1 MTDPSALQNGNLTN
15 TEHLQY
21 YLDHYAHRH
30 INTSSDSELLLNL
43 LADALQKTGKFRID
57 SDDVFRAIREVMH
70 VSSGAYACTGMI
82 AGYGVFGFRDPN
94 GIRPMGWGRR
104 KSATVEGGWDYM
116 MASESV
122 VCDALGYSDW
132 RDVQPGEAIIITK
145 SGVQVQEIVPQRS
158 FSPDIFEFVY
168 FARPDSVIDG
178 ISVYRSR
185 LSMGEAL
192 AAKAREQLAAK
203 GLTVDVVIP
212 VPDTSRVAA
221 LQVAQKLDVPYREG
235 FVKNRYV
242 GRTFIMPGQAM
253 RQKNVRRK
261 LNAMAMEFANKTVLL
276 VDDSIVRGTT
286 SKEII
291 QMARDAGAKKVI
303 MASCAP
309 PIRYPNVYGI
319 DMPSRQE
326 LVAFQRSE
334 EEISAII
341 KADLVIFQTLDDL
354 VTACSQPHS
363 RVTEFDCSVFTGQ
376 YVTGGVDE
384 AYLQHLENQRN
395 DNAKAKRGNVMN
407 GPGATSTGSGSDA
420 TLSCSG
426 PMNGADDA
434 GSLGSQTVGLHNEE
448 SRNQGSAN
456 VLVGLPNSSSDISR

>member
-1 MTDPSALQNGNLTN
+1 
-15 TEHLQY
+15 
-21 YLDHYAHRH
+21 
-30 INTSSDSELLLNL
+30 
-43 LADALQKTGKFRID
+43 
-57 SDDVFRAIREVMH
+57 
-70 VSSGAYACTGMI
+70 
-82 AGYGVFGFRDPN
+82 
-94 GIRPMGWGRR
+94 MG
-104 KSATVEGGWDYM
+104 
-116 MASESV
+116 SV
-122 VCDALGYSDW
+122 VSDALGFSDW
-132 RDVQPGEAIIITK
+132 VDVQPGEALIITR
-145 SGVQVQEIVPQRS
+145 SGIHSRQVVPKRT
-158 FSPDIFEFVY
+158 FAPDIFEYVY
-168 FARPDSVIDG
+168 FARPDSVMDG
-178 ISVYRSR
+178 ISVYSSR
-185 LSMGEAL
+185 MAMGEAL
-192 AAKAREQLAAK
+192 ATEIQRRVKAENLEI
-203 GLTVDVVIP
+203 DVVIP

-221 LQVAQKLDVPYREG
+221 LQAAQAMGVPYREG
-235 FVKNRYV
+235 FCKNRYV
-242 GRTFIMPGQAM
+242 GRTFIMPGQSM
-253 RQKNVRRK
+253 RRR
-261 LNAMAMEFANKTVLL
+261 NVLL

-291 QMARDAGAKKVI
+291 QMARDVGAKKVI